1 VVLPLLRRYFLI
13 SRAFEYFVG
22 PVLSRAHR
30 CARKSKNRSTSIN
43 REFFTEGSEEN
54 KDSYLRLIP
63 NPLSYLRFLLF
74 SFSFCRGRPESD
86 ARTLRT
92 PKALRAKSGK
102 PIPLRRPEESSV
114 FVLQSRKFG
123 MDRLITNHSGIRDSG
138 EVVE

>member
-1 VVLPLLRRYFLI
+1 MD
-13 SRAFEYFVG
+13 E
-22 PVLSRAHR
+22 HH
-30 CARKSKNRSTSIN
+30 

-92 PKALRAKSGK
+92 PKALRAKIGK
-102 PIPLRRPEESSV
+102 PIPLSRRGVIRLRPAVAEV
-114 FVLQSRKFG
+114 HN
-123 MDRLITNHSGIRDSG
+123 DRLITNRSGITDWAL
-138 EVVE
+138 V